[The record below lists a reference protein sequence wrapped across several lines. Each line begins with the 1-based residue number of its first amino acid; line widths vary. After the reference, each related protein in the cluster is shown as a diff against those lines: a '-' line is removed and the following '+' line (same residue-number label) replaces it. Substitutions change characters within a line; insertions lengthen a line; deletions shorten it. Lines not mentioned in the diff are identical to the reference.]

1 MAISDT
7 IADLLT
13 RIRNASRARHRYV
26 DVKASKLKLALVKIL
41 KETGFVEGYLVK
53 DIEKAGPLRIYL
65 KYKPDRSPLISDL
78 LRVSKPSL
86 RRYVKHDAIPRVR
99 NGMGISVVSTSQ
111 GVLEGEEA
119 RKRKVGGELLCKVW

>member
-1 MAISDT
+1 MATSDT

-26 DVKASKLKLALVKIL
+26 DVKSSKLKLALVKIL

-53 DIEKAGPLRIYL
+53 DIEKAGPLRVYL
-65 KYKPDRSPLISDL
+65 KYKPDRSPLITDL

-86 RRYVKHDAIPRVR
+86 RRYVRSGEIPRVR

-119 RKRKVGGELLCKVW
+119 RKRKVGGELLFKVW